1 MPGEFVVLMMMM
13 VVVASA
19 VGIIVWS
26 LGLSY
31 KRRVLQHKERLAAL
45 EKGMPLPVLTD
56 VETRAPWSPRVY
68 LLRGMIWLF
77 IGIGLTAFLGALSV
91 TAQHPRSI
99 EERVREANW
108 ARQNGASEDQVR
120 QVQDDTSP
128 QNGPGL
134 GIALLGLVPMG
145 VGAAYLIFYRV
156 EGKYMTVPTAH
167 E

>member
-1 MPGEFVVLMMMM
+1 MNEGVMILMML
-13 VVVASA
+13 VIVSA

-26 LGLSY
+26 LGLRY
-31 KRRVLQHKERLAAL
+31 KRRELQHKERLAAL

-77 IGIGLTAFLGALSV
+77 MGVGLTAFLAALSV
-91 TAQHPRSI
+91 TAQHPRSV

-108 ARQNGASEDQVR
+108 ARQGGATEEQVR
-120 QVQDDTSP
+120 EIQNDSSP

-156 EGKYMTVPTAH
+156 EGQYMTLPTAH